1 MTGVLPAGHKSQR
14 ILVGV
19 TGSVAAIKLPQLVRA
34 LIDLPEQPEVQ
45 VVTTDHAMHFFNQRE
60 VPVPVHLDADEWR
73 NWSRLSDPVL
83 HIELRQWADLL
94 LIAPLDANTL
104 GKLAMGLCDNLLTC
118 VARAWDSERPFLFCP
133 AMNTHMWTHPLTRQ
147 HVEKLCHFGYVEVP
161 CVCKTLACGETGM
174 GAMAEVSTIVK
185 AVRERLWPDERSQ
198 VDNG

>member
-1 MTGVLPAGHKSQR
+1 PPSP
-14 ILVGV
+14 
-19 TGSVAAIKLPQLVRA
+19 S
-34 LIDLPEQPEVQ
+34 QPEVQ
-45 VVTTDHAMHFFNQRE
+45 VVTTDHAMHFFNQGE

-104 GKLAMGLCDNLLTC
+104 RKLAMGLCDNLLSNLKEECFFVLMSSTIPHTC

-133 AMNTHMWTHPLTRQ
+133 ALNTHMWTHPLTRQ
-147 HVEKLCHFGYVEVP
+147 HVEKLRHFGYMEVP

-185 AVRERLWPDERSQ
+185 AVRERLWPD
-198 VDNG
+198 